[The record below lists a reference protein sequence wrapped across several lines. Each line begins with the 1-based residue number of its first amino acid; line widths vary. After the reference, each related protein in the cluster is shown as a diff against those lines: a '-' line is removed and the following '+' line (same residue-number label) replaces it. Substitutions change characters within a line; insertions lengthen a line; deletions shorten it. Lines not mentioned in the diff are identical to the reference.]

1 MIKLVF
7 CLRRLPHLSREQFQR
22 YWLES
27 HGPLVRD
34 LAPHLGLKRY
44 VQVHTVTSAFSEAM
58 SRHRGA
64 PDDFDGVAELWWDSV
79 DDFARAGATKEGRDA
94 GRRLLEDERRFI
106 DLTRSPIWFG
116 EEHALVDLTR

>member
-7 CLRRLPHLSREQFQR
+7 CLRRLPHLSREEFQR

-27 HGPLVRD
+27 HGPLVRE
-34 LAPHLGLKRY
+34 LAPHLGVKRY

-79 DDFARAGATKEGRDA
+79 DDFARAGTTKEGRDA
-94 GRRLLEDERRFI
+94 GRRLLEDEKRFI
-106 DLTRSPIWFG
+106 DLSRSPIWFG